1 MKIQQINRYRAKS
14 GWQITGASKN
24 VTQVMEKE
32 FTAMY
37 TTIPTVTSDI
47 PFILDAGY
55 GKEKNDFY
63 ISHIIKGGADTL
75 GRPTPFFTGFI
86 LGKKLLRYCTDN
98 PEMFLRISDENF
110 NHEYDAE
117 QEKKKELPELE
128 SFQMDN
134 LILDATA
141 IRRKYKITDEEF
153 EQLIYR
159 IYEVF
164 LDDSGKTMEFGFD
177 GPKEEYVNLI
187 REMVFLAYSVTPPS
201 LRNRIT
207 FSNYQITGMINRM
220 FTVIEADGCGQNTNI
235 WFNLKTREFS
245 ESSGDKDEI
254 SLRTRHLSYLAYWT
268 DEERKEALERVD
280 ENLKE
285 IYKNPSVKSGE
296 SLQTALLAAFLAV
309 PGVSERC
316 INSLE
321 SLGKYMGKLLYMK
334 ADKTELIE
342 QELAYL
348 LECAKEKNFEIP
360 DSYFKRCQNYYF
372 STQNGNYRDAFL
384 DALSTRKA
392 SALKKPLKDAIK
404 EPSSERVDEFI
415 AKLILR
421 LNEENYD
428 VWTKDVVALL
438 RERYLTTESSKLK
451 DCYYE
456 YVGQMNL
463 SLLSREELKETIEES
478 ISQVRASREDDVKE
492 RAIGVLKSQVK
503 NLDRNRIEL
512 SENTRKK
519 LLKICVR
526 SGLEYEE
533 ALFDAV
539 KRYYQDIYLSK
550 PVEEAVEYY
559 KELRDN
565 CPDMGTEVEQEL
577 RQETGKTEDEIL
589 DYYYVKYELSR
600 KRIKDVDKLLNEL
613 ENICNFPVY
622 NKSWQAL
629 LEKYNESLNIRMSKH
644 KNNNSELY
652 EMYWKLKEELERLE
666 KIRIPINKMKD
677 SIEQYFWKY
686 ADIEGMSQKKFKY
699 YSEKVSGDYNKKKE
713 AIKKYWDDMDY
724 FVFCVNSEH
733 PLDENIVIALTTDQY
748 IKNLDRR
755 KENIRETIGTRR
767 DTRDTELSLD
777 ALLLRYFDQKGGF
790 SDTAFGKEFLEHLT
804 LEQQAQIENSIVLRI
819 CDEDG
824 AIFDAI
830 KKGIKRQRKKEKKR
844 NRRSPLKIII
854 PVLGLAF
861 ILTVGIVVAEVFIF
875 SDRDDSK
882 QGVKTGTTSAQTE
895 DTSTDEKKGKK
906 EEIAPEPPE
915 VKAYAHW
922 LSLNPQNLDD
932 GSIQIKEEQ
941 KIEDVGFCV
950 KDGKIY
956 TVHGENL
963 DEKAIATKGIYSNVL
978 TDNKKGIVYCICID
992 ETAQSNDKK
1001 IFSYPYKKDENELDK
1016 KNKKTFGEGEEII
1029 SFCLVGEDII
1039 VLIKGKNNER
1049 NIMRV
1054 NLQGEEQ
1061 EVKELGNLN
1070 DLLPEEATKIKDIVN
1085 YEGNLYGILDEEKS
1099 AKKIL
1104 FLNEEDVSENDMDTK
1119 EQSELNNN
1127 NAEQKQQGASDN
1139 SVQEQQSV
1147 NSSSKQGES
1156 QGNSKTIIVEDYGD
1170 PYGTNLNPPGQ

>member
-63 ISHIIKGGADTL
+63 ISHIIKGGADML

-86 LGKKLLRYCTDN
+86 LDKKLLKYCTDN

-134 LILDATA
+134 LLLDVTA

-164 LDDSGKTMEFGFD
+164 LDDSGKMMEFGFD

-220 FTVIEADGCGQNTNI
+220 FTVMETDGCGQNTNI

-245 ESSGDKDEI
+245 ELSGDKDEI
-254 SLRTRHLSYLAYWT
+254 SLQTKHLSYLAYCT
-268 DEERKEALERVD
+268 DEDRKEALERVD

-285 IYKNPSVKSGE
+285 IYRNPSVKSGE

-309 PGVSERC
+309 PGVSEKC
-316 INSLE
+316 INSLDI
-321 SLGKYMGKLLYMK
+321 LGKYMGKLLYMK

-342 QELAYL
+342 QELAVL
-348 LECAKEKNFEIP
+348 LEWAKENNFEIP
-360 DSYFKRCQNYYF
+360 DNYFKRCQNYYF
-372 STQNGNYRDAFL
+372 STQNEDYKKIFL
-384 DALSTRKA
+384 KIIPTRKA
-392 SALKKPLKDAIK
+392 SALKKSLKDAIK
-404 EPSSERVDEFI
+404 ESSSKRVDDFI
-415 AKLILR
+415 AKLIQGLDE
-421 LNEENYD
+421 NNYD

-438 RERYLTTESSKLK
+438 EERYLITESSELK

-456 YVGQMNL
+456 YIGQMNL
-463 SLLSREELKETIEES
+463 SRLSKEELKETIEKS
-478 ISQVRASREDDVKE
+478 ISQVKASRENDVKE

-503 NLDRNRIEL
+503 NLDKNGIEL
-512 SENTRKK
+512 SKDNTRKK
-519 LLKICVR
+519 LLKICVQ
-526 SGLEYEE
+526 SELEYEN
-533 ALFDAV
+533 ALFDVV
-539 KRYYQDIYLSK
+539 KKYYQNIYLSK

-565 CPDMGTEVEQEL
+565 CPQMGTEVEEEL
-577 RQETGKTEDEIL
+577 RQKTGKTEDEIL

-613 ENICNFPVY
+613 ENTYNFPVY

-629 LEKYNESLNIRMSKH
+629 LEKYNESLNIRMSKN

-652 EMYWKLKEELERLE
+652 KMYRKLKEELERLE
-666 KIRIPINKMKD
+666 KIRISINKMED

-686 ADIEGMSQKKFKY
+686 ADIEGMSRDEFVQYSQKIQ
-699 YSEKVSGDYNKKKE
+699 GDYNKKKE
-713 AIKKYWDDMDY
+713 AIKRYWEDMDD
-724 FVFCVNSEH
+724 FELSINSQY

-748 IKNLDRR
+748 IKALERR
-755 KENIRETIGTRR
+755 KDNIRRTIGRR
-767 DTRDTELSLD
+767 SYTKDTELSLD
-777 ALLLRYFDQKGGF
+777 VLLLRYFDQKGGF
-790 SDTAFGKEFLEHLT
+790 SDSGFGEKFLENLT
-804 LEQQAQIENSIVLRI
+804 PVQQEQIENSVVLRI
-819 CDEDG
+819 CDENG
-824 AIFDAI
+824 AIFAAI

-854 PVLGLAF
+854 PVVGVAV
-861 ILTVGIVVAEVFIF
+861 ILTVGIVVAEVFLF
-875 SDRDDSK
+875 SDKDDTEQVVSSN
-882 QGVKTGTTSAQTE
+882 KTETTGEQQVASP
-895 DTSTDEKKGKK
+895 TDKK
-906 EEIAPEPPE
+906 EETGSDPTTTSGSQTITTTKSKEETTESDYLRE
-915 VKAYAHW
+915 VYNYW
-922 LSLNPQNLDD
+922 LSLNLLNHPVLQ
-932 GSIQIKEEQ
+932 GFESEQIQFSSFNEKQ
-941 KIEDVGFCV
+941 KIGNRGFYADENGV
-950 KDGKIY
+950 IH
-956 TVHGENL
+956 TV
-963 DEKAIATKGIYSNVL
+963 DEKNTNKSISENGTYSNVL
-978 TDNKKGIVYCICID
+978 TNSKEEIVYCINGGDKIESYPLKKD
-992 ETAQSNDKK
+992 EGEISLDKNSRKYSKITDGQFSSFCMKKDGTIIALIEKSGSSDKK
-1001 IFSYPYKKDENELDK
+1001 IVSVDLIEES
-1016 KNKKTFGEGEEII
+1016 EGEEG
-1029 SFCLVGEDII
+1029 FDFE
-1039 VLIKGKNNER
+1039 KFAT
-1049 NIMRV
+1049 
-1054 NLQGEEQ
+1054 
-1061 EVKELGNLN
+1061 LN
-1070 DLLPEEATKIKDIVN
+1070 DLSEEDKSNIKYIVN
-1085 YEGNLYGILDEEKS
+1085 YEEKIYGILEDRKS
-1099 AKKIL
+1099 AIL
-1104 FLNEEDVSENDMDTK
+1104 LLDNEGKTENDNTNGK
-1119 EQSELNNN
+1119 N
-1127 NAEQKQQGASDN
+1127 
-1139 SVQEQQSV
+1139 
-1147 NSSSKQGES
+1147 
-1156 QGNSKTIIVEDYGD
+1156 KTTTEK
-1170 PYGTNLNPPGQ
+1170 